1 MDAVM
6 EKDYVMAEMQ
16 KQIVDLKKRNDCL
29 QARIRNLMNE
39 NEYYKSQYDDLKT
52 NTVKIDTAYL
62 ELCEKYNAC
71 QNTID
76 TLAIRL
82 ADALRGK

>member
-29 QARIRNLMNE
+29 QTRVRNLMSE
-39 NEYYKSQYDDLKT
+39 NEYYKS
-52 NTVKIDTAYL
+52 
-62 ELCEKYNAC
+62 
-71 QNTID
+71 
-76 TLAIRL
+76 
-82 ADALRGK
+82 